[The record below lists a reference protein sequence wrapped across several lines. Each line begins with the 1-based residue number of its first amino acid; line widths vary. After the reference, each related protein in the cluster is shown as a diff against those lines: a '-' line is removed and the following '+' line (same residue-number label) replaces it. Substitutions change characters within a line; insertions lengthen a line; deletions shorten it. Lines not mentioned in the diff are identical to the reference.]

1 MRNKK
6 LYISKIIYYKGYKS
20 TCNTYSIFQTGKFK
34 QFITPIFKLL
44 HFLRILLL
52 FLTYHLEGI
61 YTKKNRQ
68 KLFLFDNITISLDT
82 L

>member
-34 QFITPIFKLL
+34 QFITIT
-44 HFLRILLL
+44 FLRILLL